1 MPNAPR
7 LAEGSAHGSD
17 PGPNPAPI
25 QRPPERAAPLI
36 SHGSRRLRRAAGMV
50 AVTLAALAC
59 CWLFV
64 LPVIVVGLSS
74 VAAHWSGTILPTGY
88 SLRWFERL
96 GGSDLDALTTSIVV
110 GFTVAGL
117 GTVLGLWLALAV
129 EGRDR
134 SGLGALVDGVAM
146 LPNGVPSV
154 VLGLAVLI
162 AYHKPPLD
170 LSGSA
175 AIVILVQLAL
185 VLPFCYRCAAAALR
199 PELTVLRE
207 AAASLGA
214 PPSMVLSRVVLPQLV
229 PALRASLALG
239 FALSLGELGAT
250 LTVYP
255 PGFAT
260 VPIVVVGQV
269 ERGYYL
275 PASALSLIM
284 LAASLLA
291 LSLIAVRM
299 PSRRKP

>member
-1 MPNAPR
+1 MSNAQPASVTLPLAQPR
-7 LAEGSAHGSD
+7 RHL
-17 PGPNPAPI
+17 
-25 QRPPERAAPLI
+25 
-36 SHGSRRLRRAAGMV
+36 LRRTLSAIG
-50 AVTLAALAC
+50 VTIAALIC
-59 CWLFV
+59 FWLFV
-64 LPVIVVGLSS
+64 LPVIVVALSS
-74 VAAHWSGTILPTGY
+74 VAAHWSGTIFPTGF

-96 GGSDLDALTTSIVV
+96 GGSDIDALTMSIVI
-110 GFTVAGL
+110 GFTVAAL
-117 GTVLGLWLALAV
+117 GTALGVWLALAL

-134 SGLGALVDGVAM
+134 KGLGALVDTVAM

-162 AYHKPPLD
+162 AYHKRPID
-170 LSGSA
+170 LSGSS

-199 PELTVLRE
+199 PELTTLRE

-214 PPSMVLSRVVLPQLV
+214 PPAMVLRSVVLPQLV

-284 LAASLLA
+284 LCASLAA
-291 LSLIAVRM
+291 LSLIAVKM
-299 PSRRKP
+299 PRRRSA

>member
-1 MPNAPR
+1 MSNAQ
-7 LAEGSAHGSD
+7 
-17 PGPNPAPI
+17 PAS
-25 QRPPERAAPLI
+25 PLPLVPA
-36 SHGSRRLRRAAGMV
+36 RRHLLRRSLSAIGV
-50 AVTLAALAC
+50 GIAALIC
-59 CWLFV
+59 FWLFV
-64 LPVIVVGLSS
+64 LPVIVVALSS
-74 VAAHWSGTILPTGY
+74 VAERWSGTILPTAL

-96 GGSDLDALTTSIVV
+96 GGSDVDALTMSIVV
-110 GFTVAGL
+110 GFTVAAL
-117 GTVLGLWLALAV
+117 GTMLGVWLALAL

-134 SGLGALVDGVAM
+134 KGLGAIVDTIAM
-146 LPNGVPSV
+146 VPNGVPSV

-162 AYHKPPLD
+162 AYHKRPVD
-170 LSGSA
+170 LSSSS

-214 PPSMVLSRVVLPQLV
+214 PPSMVLRSVVLPQLV

-284 LAASLLA
+284 LIASLAA
-291 LSLIAVRM
+291 LSLIAVKI
-299 PSRRKP
+299 PRRRSA